1 MKALDEGHI
10 GCGVFVYLQKTFDTV
25 DHQILLP
32 KLDYHGIREVS
43 NDWFESYLSNR
54 IKYVSIN
61 GCDSVLAAIS
71 CGVPQGFVLGPLL
84 FLLHINDLN

>member
-32 KLDYHGIREVS
+32 KLVYHGIREVS

-54 IKYVSIN
+54 IQYISIN

-71 CGVPQGFVLGPLL
+71 WGVPKVL
-84 FLLHINDLN
+84 F